1 MQGSAVGPYK
11 KSNEV
16 LPRHVEHSP
25 VTGAGQ
31 NVRRPCRGAV
41 ISHLMSITSPTRKIL
56 SRYTTHAC
64 RYYIAVRDRMR
75 AIRITALAAREN
87 EDSGRWHITS
97 SPLNKTCQ
105 RPRKYK
111 IVGYMRDGIKFHQAL
126 LLSVTDSFIAPHLQ
140 HQTTSQPPQVHF
152 VIFWY
157 DKLLKLCYHLLLLY
171 IFVLY
176 IYVLF
181 FVICCRRR
189 EEAKEQE
196 RRQRQ
201 KQRTERDREGRGGRD
216 EERKSK
222 IGSGQEGRKRGRV
235 GSRGEKTRA
244 AS

>member
-1 MQGSAVGPYK
+1 MQGLAVGPYK

-16 LPRHVEHSP
+16 LPRHAEHSP

-41 ISHLMSITSPTRKIL
+41 ISHLMSITSSTRKIL

-126 LLSVTDSFIAPHLQ
+126 LLSVTGSFIAPHLQ
-140 HQTTSQPPQVHF
+140 HQTAPQPPQVHF

-157 DKLLKLCYHLLLLY
+157 DKLLLKLCYHLLLFLY
-171 IFVLY
+171 CFVAKYTLKDILKVQGGTVYHRVLLPAVRLPYEANIDEIFFPNY
-176 IYVLF
+176 ANPF
-181 FVICCRRR
+181 
-189 EEAKEQE
+189 
-196 RRQRQ
+196 
-201 KQRTERDREGRGGRD
+201 RD
-216 EERKSK
+216 
-222 IGSGQEGRKRGRV
+222 
-235 GSRGEKTRA
+235 
-244 AS
+244 

>member
-1 MQGSAVGPYK
+1 MQGLAVGPYK

-16 LPRHVEHSP
+16 LPRHAEHSP

-56 SRYTTHAC
+56 SRYTTYAC
-64 RYYIAVRDRMR
+64 RYYIAVQDRMR

-126 LLSVTDSFIAPHLQ
+126 LLSVTGSFIAQHLQ
-140 HQTTSQPPQVHF
+140 HQTAPQPPQVDHAVLQF
-152 VIFWY
+152 WVIF
-157 DKLLKLCYHLLLLY
+157 
-171 IFVLY
+171 FVE
-176 IYVLF
+176 F
-181 FVICCRRR
+181 FLNY
-189 EEAKEQE
+189 ADPF
-196 RRQRQ
+196 
-201 KQRTERDREGRGGRD
+201 RD
-216 EERKSK
+216 
-222 IGSGQEGRKRGRV
+222 
-235 GSRGEKTRA
+235 
-244 AS
+244 